1 MRVRPK
7 ITAAVAVGAVTALV
21 AVGGTAIAA
30 GSSGSSSFLDDFAR
44 HLGVAPSKVQSALR
58 QTEQDQIN
66 QLVKEGKL
74 TKQQAQQLEQRLEQH
89 AGSGQL
95 PFGFPM
101 FGHHGFGGHFRG
113 PFGGPFGGPGGFG
126 LGPIGGQFQAAASY
140 LGVSTS
146 TLVSDL
152 RAGKTL
158 ASLATAHGKSV
169 SGLEAAML
177 AAAEKNLQSAVSQGH
192 LTKAEASRIEGFLR
206 MQIDNFVQHGFR
218 FPGHPGWTNGPS
230 SWGDSAA
237 PAAPP
242 AAQS

>member
-30 GSSGSSSFLDDFAR
+30 SSSSSSSFLDDFAR
-44 HLGVAPSKVQSALR
+44 HLGVAPSKVQSALQ

-74 TKQQAQQLEQRLEQH
+74 TKQQAQQLEQRLKQH
-89 AGSGQL
+89 AGGGQL

-101 FGHHGFGGHFRG
+101 FGHHGFGGHF
-113 PFGGPFGGPGGFG
+113 GGHFGGPGGFG
-126 LGPIGGQFQAAASY
+126 PGPIGGQFQAAASY

-146 TLVSDL
+146 TLMSDL
-152 RAGKTL
+152 RGGKTL
-158 ASLATAHGKSV
+158 ATLATAHGKSV

-192 LTKAEASRIEGFLR
+192 LTEAQATKFEGFLR

-218 FPGHPGWTNGPS
+218 FPGRPGSTDRPS
-230 SWGDSAA
+230 FWGNSAA